1 MRKLKPTKT
10 IICANISEKDDRAS
24 KLIVFRK
31 FEVYLKNS
39 GDEVRSSVG
48 LRPRAW
54 AASLFVMM
62 SSSVFLSCRG
72 SLVTR

>member
-10 IICANISEKDDRAS
+10 IICANISEKDDKAS

-48 LRPRAW
+48 LRPRA
-54 AASLFVMM
+54 ASLFVMM
-62 SSSVFLSCRG
+62 SSPLFPSYRG
-72 SLVTR
+72 SLVTQ